1 MITYDWRGLPVPD
14 RSAAWGEEIA
24 RLRAAHD
31 EANRQRDLLAA
42 ALSAPTGSPGGDGSC
57 PRCCGTGWIETRGD
71 CRRCHGTGKS
81 GPSAEDGTPC

>member
-31 EANRQRDLLAA
+31 EASRQRDLLAEALEAIIAEPWLSGGLDACTIASA
-42 ALSAPTGSPGGDGSC
+42 ALYPAALDT
-57 PRCCGTGWIETRGD
+57 
-71 CRRCHGTGKS
+71 
-81 GPSAEDGTPC
+81 